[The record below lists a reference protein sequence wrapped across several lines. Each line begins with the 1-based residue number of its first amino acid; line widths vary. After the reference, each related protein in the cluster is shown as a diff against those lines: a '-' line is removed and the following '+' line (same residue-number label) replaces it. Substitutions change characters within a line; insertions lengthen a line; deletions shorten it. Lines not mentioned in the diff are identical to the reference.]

1 MKPKPRPLSASEIS
15 SVVEAGSRWAWQLEA
30 KLAGVYA
37 TAILQA
43 YDGAAAALETRSL
56 TAALTPGERKDAQD
70 RTRAATKA
78 ANDAASTPN
87 LHSSWSKP
95 NEDEIG
101 DSLRRKYEQKADA
114 SSTAIRVEAMR
125 RVTKKGLELMY
136 VNLEAVNPLLK
147 GVISGLGGNIE
158 IADTTRRDVM
168 RSIDESWQAGD
179 SIPRTAAKIRAAG
192 SEISKTRS
200 LLIART
206 ELIGAINAAAHA
218 LGTISNEYTPAGGAP
233 LLKIWLTAEDEK
245 VRDTHVD
252 AGDAYGAGSGIPL
265 DAAFQVGDSAM
276 QFPGDQNG
284 AAEEVCNCRCALSYE
299 EGDALTASIGG
310 TMDGDEIEFHGKT
323 YRPTGALLAS
333 GVPVYE
339 LAGDLPD
346 AADGATILSDLPDAV
361 PSDAAIASARAWTS
375 VLCLEGVATC
385 DNRMFG
391 IEAWTWRALPLT
403 IAMQFELQPEHMG
416 ALPVGRIDEIE
427 KMPVAAAI
435 AAGLMDD
442 QEGGYNADA
451 VAVVGH
457 GIFDDSGLG
466 DEAMRLIGDQIQRG
480 VSADYAPSAF
490 QVVEMPPLE
499 GQEFGNLMEIC
510 MAAELLSATIVSQP
524 AFAGTTIM
532 LDSMTAGVLPEPGS
546 PSAAVTRASI
556 RLARVAPTMTAAAM
570 DFSSHCMIACAPT
583 SEEASAIA
591 QPGGQAAGDLHVTL
605 AYLPNPDGID
615 FDKLNAVVSKVAAD
629 HKTITGKVGGA
640 GYFAPAPPASAP
652 AKPSD
657 GPESVTA
664 AAVRS
669 ARLAEDPTLTPEE
682 YDRQAALRA
691 AAIGRLAPAPA
702 PVADPE
708 TPADSEEDGPD
719 GSSPPPDEQ
728 ADPGPLHPHVALVD
742 APGLSAMRGALCSA
756 LDDAG
761 VEYAQNHD
769 FTPHV
774 TLGYEAQP
782 AVPAMGTAGA
792 PLTFSHLSVH
802 QGAARRDHPMSDAET
817 PGITASAAGMA
828 PIEPPTDWFED
839 PELAEPTPLTID
851 DDGRLYGHLA
861 TWGTCHVGIRDA
873 CVQPPPS
880 ELDYALFHLGHIKTA
895 EGDLVPVGTF
905 TMDTGHAPLAHA
917 DGRPV
922 TMQQALAHYDNTG
935 TAVADVRC
943 GEDDHG
949 IWFAGAIRPDLEA
962 SKVRALRAAQ
972 ISGDWRKHSG
982 HLEFCAGLA
991 VNVPG
996 YPVVRPRTALA
1007 ASGDATALVAAGVD
1021 LRVAPLSALD
1031 VAAKRLA
1038 LRERLEP
1045 GTLAAE
1051 RDRALA
1057 RITA

>member
-245 VRDTHVD
+245 VRDTHVA

-265 DAAFQVGDSAM
+265 GAAFQVGDSAM

-310 TMDGDEIEFHGKT
+310 TMDGEIEFQGKT

-339 LAGDLPD
+339 LAVDLPD
-346 AADGATILSDLPDAV
+346 AADGAKPLDELADAI
-361 PSDAAIASARAWTS
+361 PSEGAIENARAWTS

-391 IEAWTWRALPLT
+391 IDAWTWRALPLT

-442 QEGGYNADA
+442 QDGGYNADA

-490 QVVEMPPLE
+490 QVVEMPPID

-510 MAAELLSATIVSQP
+510 TAAELLSATIVSQP

-532 LDSMTAGVLPEPGS
+532 LDSMTAGVFPEPGS

-583 SEEASAIA
+583 SEQASAIA
-591 QPGGQAAGDLHVTL
+591 QPGGQPAGDLHVTL
-605 AYLPNPDGID
+605 AYLPKPDGID

-629 HKTITGKVGGA
+629 HKTIEGKVGGA
-640 GYFAPAPPASAP
+640 GYFAPAPPATPAPDAKAPDAPPAAEPKTAPP
-652 AKPSD
+652 AKP
-657 GPESVTA
+657 VAKKA
-664 AAVRS
+664 AA
-669 ARLAEDPTLTPEE
+669 AAPPE
-682 YDRQAALRA
+682 
-691 AAIGRLAPAPA
+691 

-708 TPADSEEDGPD
+708 TPADSQGDGPD
-719 GSSPPPDEQ
+719 GTTDPPSGD

-761 VEYAQNHD
+761 IDYAQNHD

-774 TLGYEAQP
+774 TLGYEANP
-782 AVPAMGTAGA
+782 GVPAMGVSGA
-792 PLTFSHLSVH
+792 PLSFSHLSVH
-802 QGAARRDHPMSDAET
+802 QGAARRDHPFSDAET
-817 PGITASAAGMA
+817 PGITASAAGLA
-828 PIEPPTDWFED
+828 PLEPPSDWFED

-851 DDGRLYGHLA
+851 DDGRIYGHLA

-873 CVQPPPS
+873 CVQPPES
-880 ELDYALFHLGHIKTA
+880 ALDYALFHLGHIKTA
-895 EGDLVPVGTF
+895 DGDLIPVGTF

-962 SKVRALRAAQ
+962 TKVRALRAAQ

-982 HLEFCAGLA
+982 RLEFCAGLA

-1007 ASGDATALVAAGVD
+1007 ASGDPTGLVAAGVD